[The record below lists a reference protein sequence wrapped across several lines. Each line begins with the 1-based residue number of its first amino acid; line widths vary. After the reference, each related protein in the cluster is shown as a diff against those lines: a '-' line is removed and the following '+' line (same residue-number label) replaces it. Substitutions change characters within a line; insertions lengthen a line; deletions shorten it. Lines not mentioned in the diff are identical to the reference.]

1 MAYPADLDAI
11 HWVDKLQTDPGFA
24 QFQAQLAAD
33 FDRTVDALLASDPA
47 NTSLTHQ
54 IIGEL
59 RGIRCA
65 QRTPS
70 RIARLAREAN
80 A

>member
-1 MAYPADLDAI
+1 VAYPADFDAV

-33 FDRTVDALLASDPA
+33 FDRAVEALLDADPSDPA
-47 NTSLTHQ
+47 VAQRL
-54 IIGEL
+54 IGEL
-59 RGIRCA
+59 RGIRYA

-70 RIARLAREAN
+70 RIARLAREATE
-80 A
+80 